1 MNFGHLADAFMKR
14 ELETIKQHIVRR
26 QQSRYWLKLLQVP
39 SFQQL
44 TCSQKNIRFAKPEW
58 YLTLQP
64 YALIILKSIHWAAG
78 HFWVSDNQHEDT
90 RRNIRLVHLNE
101 QGVEDFLY
109 SCKTSE
115 CACSQNKDRN
125 DLHCTRTSKQCPWEE
140 ALLIKLLNNTKPN
153 MCVRA
158 VAWLT
163 ITTHIPAPHQ
173 MDHLLITPT
182 KDKESERI
190 LSVWSHA
197 PVLQ

>member
-1 MNFGHLADAFMKR
+1 M
-14 ELETIKQHIVRR
+14 
-26 QQSRYWLKLLQVP
+26 LLQVP

-44 TCSQKNIRFAKPEW
+44 TCSQKNIRFPKPEW

-101 QGVEDFLY
+101 QGVEDFFY

-115 CACSQNKDRN
+115 CACCQNKDRN

-158 VAWLT
+158 CGGLVNNNNPYSMNDT
-163 ITTHIPAPHQ
+163 APHQ

-190 LSVWSHA
+190 LSVWSHT